1 MNNIVLD
8 FRHNYVRGERLES
21 QEIVYQYDTGRIVEA
36 YVPETEEGFV
46 LNIGFENTSVLSVIS
61 VDDVVVDEEGGYKI
75 LATIPDSILAGYGN
89 LLVYVVA
96 GGGANVLATTYE
108 GIVPVRCKPVAE
120 GYIPPDDPATSII
133 ERCEVAAAAAVE
145 AADDARDIADSV
157 QGATAIATAAAETAT
172 SAAETA
178 TSAATR
184 AETAATAAEAAM
196 VDKLDNTFITGLDES
211 ASGDD
216 TDLLAVGYRGA
227 STLRKF
233 SFANLATYIRD
244 KLTSLTFSS
253 LNTSNKTLPGAIN
266 EVRSGLIQA
275 AGDVTIPKNT
285 SAGLYNC
292 GSIQT
297 IFNGGSDFVQG
308 RIFAVTPIIT
318 SGNTAKLGN
327 TVTWLLYGNNI
338 CVNVVSA
345 LTDGP
350 VTVRFNIIYH

>member
-21 QEIVYQYDTGRIVEA
+21 QEIVYQYDSGRVVEA

-108 GIVPVRCKPVAE
+108 GIVPVRYKPVAE

-196 VDKLDNTFITGLDES
+196 TDKLDDTFITGLDES

-216 TDLLAVGYRGA
+216 TDLLAVGYRGT

-233 SFANLATYIRD
+233 SLANLATYIRD
-244 KLTSLTFSS
+244 KLTSLTFSV

-266 EVRSGLIQA
+266 ELDTSTARGRSL
-275 AGDVTIPKNT
+275 
-285 SAGLYNC
+285 L
-292 GSIQT
+292 
-297 IFNGGSDFVQG
+297 
-308 RIFAVTPIIT
+308 
-318 SGNTAKLGN
+318 SGNIDSILKSGFYWVQKANTAGTQPGYDYYMLIVCNTKYNDITLQIAYNMKSSAHKVRMYALGSWN
-327 TVTWLLYGNNI
+327 EW
-338 CVNVVSA
+338 A
-345 LTDGP
+345 
-350 VTVRFNIIYH
+350 

>member
-8 FRHNYVRGERLES
+8 FRHNYIRGERLES

-108 GIVPVRCKPVAE
+108 GIVPVRYKPVAE

-253 LNTSNKTLPGAIN
+253 LNTSSKTLPGAIN
-266 EVRSGLIQA
+266 ELNNKQLKRMMTTA
-275 AGDVTIPKNT
+275 TT
-285 SAGLYNC
+285 SAKGTINLTTLTGL
-292 GSIQT
+292 SWWT
-297 IFNGGSDFVQG
+297 
-308 RIFAVTPIIT
+308 TPIVQVVVR
-318 SGNTAKLGN
+318 TANANL
-327 TVTWLLYGNNI
+327 I
-338 CVNVVSA
+338 CVLTCTDANTLWGTITTADGVVQANTEVS
-345 LTDGP
+345 LG
-350 VTVRFNIIYH
+350 VVYYEF